1 MERSIDINCD
11 VGEGFANEDD
21 LMPYLSSCSVACG
34 AHAGDSNTIK
44 ETIRLAL
51 KHNVKVGAHPSFP
64 DKENF
69 GRVILEINDIQLQK
83 SIENQIDSVQTALF
97 VQGGVN
103 LNHVKMHGA
112 LYNLSAVDF
121 NTAKLV
127 INAFS
132 KTTPNAFLYVPYN
145 SVIHKMALKN
155 NIKIKI
161 EAFADRN
168 YNSDLTLVSR
178 KNSNAIL
185 TEPKKIAAHMLKMI
199 LEKKVI
205 CRGGVEAEIDAQ
217 TYCFHSDNLGVK
229 NSLKFIHDILQ
240 KNGIKIV

>member
-11 VGEGFANEDD
+11 VGEGFANEED

-34 AHAGDSNTIK
+34 AHAGDDNTIK
-44 ETIRLAL
+44 ETIKLAL
-51 KHNVKVGAHPSFP
+51 KYKVKVGAHPSFP

-69 GRVILEINDIQLQK
+69 GRVILDINEVQLQK
-83 SIENQIDSVQTALF
+83 SIENQINKVQTALF
-97 VQGGVN
+97 AQSGMD
-103 LNHVKMHGA
+103 LNHVKIHGA
-112 LYNLSAVDF
+112 LYNLSAVDVKM
-121 NTAKLV
+121 AKLV

-132 KTTPNAFLYVPYN
+132 KITSDAFLYVPYN
-145 SVIHKMALKN
+145 SVIHKLALEN
-155 NIKIKI
+155 NIKIKV

-178 KNSNAIL
+178 KKSNAIL
-185 TEPKKIAAHMLKMI
+185 IDPKKMAVHMLKMI
-199 LEKKVI
+199 LENLVI
-205 CRGGVEAEIDAQ
+205 CGDGVAVKIEAQ

-229 NSLKFIHDILQ
+229 NNLKFIHKILQ